1 MSNFARNLADEDESD
16 TDGEPETPFSVDV
29 DTDGLVMYLNA
40 YYGKKVIDY
49 VKKNKI
55 NGKSFLSLTH
65 DDLKNTKL
73 PADIQN
79 TLLQRVALL
88 KKDTGNPI
96 SDNDSMFVRKLILH
110 LCIFIII
117 LGRRFI

>member
-16 TDGEPETPFSVDV
+16 TDGETPFSVDV

-49 VKKNKI
+49 VRKNNI
-55 NGKSFLSLTH
+55 NGKSFLSLTR
-65 DDLKNTKL
+65 DDLMNTKL

-88 KKDTGNPI
+88 KKDTGNPKP
-96 SDNDSMFVRKLILH
+96 DYDSTFVRKLILH

>member
-1 MSNFARNLADEDESD
+1 MSNFERNLADEDDSD

-29 DTDGLVMYLNA
+29 DTEGLVMYLNA
-40 YYGKKVIDY
+40 YYGKRVIDY

-55 NGKSFLSLTH
+55 NGKSFLSLTR
-65 DDLKNTKL
+65 DDLKTTKL

-88 KKDTGNPI
+88 KKDTGNPKP
-96 SDNDSMFVRKLILH
+96 DNDSMFVRKLILH